1 VLRDIPAQIYSR
13 LMVRAVPLLASGDL
27 QATAAFYRQL
37 GFTNLGAPP
46 EEWDYLII
54 EYNGGEFHFIGPS
67 MGARA
72 PGSCFVYVDDAE
84 STYAEWKSAADDS
97 ARFNPLIWT
106 NYGMRAFTMFD
117 LYDNEVRVGS
127 PAR

>member
-1 VLRDIPAQIYSR
+1 
-13 LMVRAVPLLASGDL
+13 MVRAVPLLASDDL
-27 QATAAFYRQL
+27 QATAAFYRRL

-67 MGARA
+67 MGARPA
-72 PGSCFVYVDDAE
+72 GSCFVYVEDAE
-84 STYAEWKSAADDS
+84 STYADWKGNADTS